1 MNEDQHHQDGEPELS
16 ASYSLTRRDFL
27 FIVLAMLGLILAY
40 AAPTMEGLSRDGQ
53 VMLGILFMAA
63 VLWITTPIPIAVTGL
78 LVMIM
83 QPLLQVT
90 TAERVFSAFGNQA
103 VFFLIG
109 AFILASALE
118 KYGLHRRIALRFL
131 RFFEASPRF
140 FTLGI
145 MVSSACISF
154 IMPEH
159 GVVALFLP
167 IVASIL
173 VAMRVIPKQSNFG
186 KVSVLCIAYGCSI
199 GSLGTPVGGAR
210 NPLTI
215 GILADAGIT
224 VTFFDWM
231 TYAMPVVFISLPLVW
246 LILQA
251 TFPLEISDIGR
262 AKKEI
267 ERQVQKM
274 GAMGGR
280 EWTVAGI
287 IAVTVVLWVFFSSPQ
302 YLGLAVIALMGSM
315 LLFFTGSLSWK
326 DVEERVPWGIILL
339 YGGAITLGASMKST
353 GVANWIANGVFS
365 IVGNQPYLIIF
376 MLIVLTIYLTE
387 IMSNTAAVA
396 MLLPIGF
403 AIATEIPGVSPLFA
417 AMAIALSGGLAFML
431 VIATPGN
438 AITYSSGYFSS
449 RDLLRAGVIANLACI
464 GVLFVVAVVY
474 WKGVLGI

>member
-1 MNEDQHHQDGEPELS
+1 MNEHERNDEIGA
-16 ASYSLTRRDFL
+16 ASGTTPYALAWRDFL
-27 FIVLAMLGLILAY
+27 FISLALLGLILAY
-40 AAPTMEGLSRDGQ
+40 AAPAAEGLTRDGQ
-53 VMLGILFMAA
+53 IMLGILFMAA

-78 LVMIM
+78 LVMIV

-109 AFILASALE
+109 AFILASAME

-131 RFFEASPRF
+131 RFFETSPRF

-167 IVASIL
+167 IVVSVL

-215 GILADAGIT
+215 GILADAGVT

-231 TYAMPVVFISLPLVW
+231 TYAMPVVFIALPLVW
-246 LILQA
+246 AILHA
-251 TFPLEISDIGR
+251 AFPLEIADISR
-262 AKKEI
+262 AKNEI
-267 ERQVQKM
+267 ERQVQNM
-274 GAMGGR
+274 GAMNHR

-287 IAVTVVLWVFFSSPQ
+287 IAVTVVLWVFFSPQ
-302 YLGLAVIALMGSM
+302 YLGLAVIALIGSI

-339 YGGAITLGASMKST
+339 YGGAITLGVSMKET
-353 GVANWIANGVFS
+353 GAASWITEGVVQ
-365 IVGNQPYLIIF
+365 IVGSNPYGIILVLI
-376 MLIVLTIYLTE
+376 LLTIVMTNFV
-387 IMSNTAAVA
+387 SNTAAVA

-417 AMAIALSGGLAFML
+417 AMAIALSGGLAFVL

-438 AITYSSGYFSS
+438 AITYSSGYFSV
-449 RDLLRAGVIANLACI
+449 RDLLRAGVIANLACVV
-464 GVLFVVAVVY
+464 VLFLVAVVY
-474 WKGVLGI
+474 WEGVLGI